1 MQFQL
6 IKERNEIALKSE
18 ADYVAPYLVYY
29 AETSPDIPQSVAV
42 YHACLDNLK
51 KDFLEYLNELQRRY
65 DEVNICV
72 RAPAI
77 RPVNLLYCSFFP
89 RSHTQHVSEA
99 LHFKRF
105 LKKFQDK
112 FDDTDYQR
120 LIKEGETIEMNK
132 RMLQQRLMTTRAV
145 SQAKYDTIKR
155 RLLADS
161 RLNFDEH
168 FLINEHMSL
177 KKQCI

>member
-65 DEVNICV
+65 DEVNMRP
-72 RAPAI
+72 RASNSSSKLI
-77 RPVNLLYCSFFP
+77 VLRFFFRAHTPSTCP
-89 RSHTQHVSEA
+89 RRCTSSDSSKSSRTNS
-99 LHFKRF
+99 
-105 LKKFQDK
+105 
-112 FDDTDYQR
+112 TTP
-120 LIKEGETIEMNK
+120 TIS
-132 RMLQQRLMTTRAV
+132 A
-145 SQAKYDTIKR
+145 
-155 RLLADS
+155 
-161 RLNFDEH
+161 
-168 FLINEHMSL
+168 
-177 KKQCI
+177 